1 MKQFL
6 STAFR
11 WINNTRKVILNLIFF
26 GLIIA
31 LFSLSSPEPSFE
43 KIGESG
49 VVTVNLDGIIVEQQ
63 LFNSNLMSVSAE
75 ETKQIVLFDL
85 IDTIN
90 DAAEDPRVTGMI
102 LLPAGLLGASHAALD
117 EIGQAL
123 DNFKAAGKPIL
134 ATGPYLSQNGYI
146 LASYADEIYIGPMGG
161 IDVSGLATF
170 SPYFGEMLERFGI
183 EMNVFKV
190 GTYKS
195 AVEPYI
201 NKGMSAAA
209 KENAQQWIGDLWG
222 NVVTTIE
229 GNRHLEAGTVTR
241 WLDHYPDTLSAHDG
255 SFADMALQVGLIDGI
270 KSRAERIKRLQEFA
284 NDHDDNPGISWLD
297 YHTQRTLEKVTIGKT
312 DQIGVVVASGSII
325 DGKQAP
331 GMIGGDS
338 TAALIREAVKKEV
351 KAIVL
356 RVNSPGG
363 SANASEVIR
372 EEILVAKSKGIPV
385 VISMGG
391 VAASGGYWI
400 SASADRIFAN
410 PQTITGSIGV
420 FGLIPTFGK
429 LANEYGV
436 YSDGVATTPIA
447 GGFDTIN
454 GINEPTRRTIQL
466 SIENIY
472 SRFLNIVAEGRDS
485 DVESI
490 DKIAQG
496 RVWSGLRA
504 AELGLV
510 DDFGTLQDAINY
522 AAELASVEN
531 FKPLLIEQELTP
543 MQQFIQEFK
552 KNNSAQLAISL
563 FNNNSLGDRT
573 AKLLKNKLNM
583 IEQLNDPQHVYAT
596 CFGCSVSEQ

>member
-11 WINNTRKVILNLIFF
+11 WINNTRKVLINLIFF

-43 KIGESG
+43 KIGENG
-49 VVTVNLDGIIVEQQ
+49 VITVNLNGLIVEQQ
-63 LFNSNLMSVSAE
+63 VFDGNLMSMGSE
-75 ETKQIVLFDL
+75 EAKQIILFDL
-85 IDTIN
+85 VDAIN
-90 DAAEDPRVTGMI
+90 DAAEDTRVTGMI
-102 LLPAGLLGASHAALD
+102 LLPSGLMGASHAALD

-123 DNFKAAGKPIL
+123 ENFKNAGKPII
-134 ATGPYLSQNGYI
+134 ATGPYFAQSGYY
-146 LASYADEIYIGPMGG
+146 LASFADEIHIGPMGAV
-161 IDVSGLATF
+161 DVSGLATF

-201 NKGMSAAA
+201 NKGMSPAA

-222 NVVTTIE
+222 NIVTTIE
-229 GNRHLEAGTVTR
+229 NNRHMEAGTISR

-255 SFADMALQVGLIDGI
+255 SFSDMALEVGLVDSI
-270 KSRAERIKRLQEFA
+270 KSRADRVKRLQEFA
-284 NDHDDNPGISWLD
+284 NDHDENPGIAWSD
-297 YHTQRTLEKVTIGKT
+297 YHQQRTLEKVSIAKV
-312 DQIGVVVASGSII
+312 DKVAVVVASGTII

-331 GMIGGDS
+331 GTIGGDS
-338 TAALIREAVKKEV
+338 TAALIREAVKQNA

-372 EEILVAKSKGIPV
+372 EEILVAKDKGIPV

-400 SASADRIFAN
+400 SASADHIFAN

-420 FGLIPTFGK
+420 FGRVPTFGK

-485 DVESI
+485 NVESI

-510 DDFGTLQDAINY
+510 DDFGTLQDAVNY
-522 AAELASVEN
+522 AA
-531 FKPLLIEQELTP
+531 
-543 MQQFIQEFK
+543 
-552 KNNSAQLAISL
+552 
-563 FNNNSLGDRT
+563 
-573 AKLLKNKLNM
+573 
-583 IEQLNDPQHVYAT
+583 
-596 CFGCSVSEQ
+596 